1 MSDLVDLDK
10 RVRKLDVGKFDG
22 EAQVSTSAPVRDGGA
37 IAFLKSLTLARL
49 PIFGCAGFIAFLFL
63 ANLWNFAVERDW
75 PKLRIRS
82 AWPLYGVAK
91 PKPAPWTLD
100 AFLSGETQK
109 TVSANLG
116 RMSPVFPI
124 SVRAKNQLVYSLFGG
139 SAAPGVVIGRN
150 GQLYEQYYIDE
161 FCARD
166 GAADPSR
173 LSAWSSTLRDIQET
187 AQARG
192 KSFVYLISPSKAA
205 RYPEDLPKSAPCAAR
220 ATAMPDK
227 LAPYRSALDDAHV
240 RYVDGP
246 GLVAAERPK
255 QPIPLFPRGGTH
267 WNSVGGALAM
277 REATRALPQS
287 PVGVLNFTSAPAPEA
302 VGTDRDL
309 LDLLNLLWPDAHY
322 PTALIGRAGE
332 VGDCA
337 RAPRLLALGGSFLHE
352 VLTAAAL
359 APCPPQ
365 IDYWFYMRTED
376 NGVELGHYRRAPG
389 DASNGERLPA
399 TTEELVEN
407 LAGADFILL
416 EENESNI
423 ATTKQAA
430 HLAEALRRAR

>member
-1 MSDLVDLDK
+1 MDK
-10 RVRKLDVGKFDG
+10 RVEKDQADFG
-22 EAQVSTSAPVRDGGA
+22 ASSSASVPVVR
-37 IAFLKSLTLARL
+37 AFLKSLTFSRL

-82 AWPLYGVAK
+82 AWPLAGVAK

-109 TVSANLG
+109 AVSANLG

-124 SVRAKNQLVYSLFGG
+124 SVRAKNQLVFSLFGG
-139 SAAPGVVIGRN
+139 SAAPGVLIGRN
-150 GQLYEQYYIDE
+150 GQLYEDIYINE

-166 GAADPSR
+166 GRFDPAR
-173 LSAWSSTLRDIQET
+173 LAAWSSALRDIQDM

-205 RYPEDLPKSAPCAAR
+205 RYAEDLPKSAPCAAH

-227 LAPYRSALDDAHV
+227 LAPYRAALDESHV
-240 RYVDGP
+240 RYVDG
-246 GLVAAERPK
+246 AALMTAEKSK
-255 QPIPLFPRGGTH
+255 QPIALFPRGGSH

-277 REATRALPQS
+277 RDVTRAQPAS
-287 PVGVLNFTSAPAPEA
+287 PVGVLDFTSAPAPEA

-309 LDLLNLLWPDAHY
+309 LDLLNLLWPDASY
-322 PTALIGRAGE
+322 PTAAIGRAGE
-332 VGDCA
+332 KGDCA
-337 RAPRLLALGGSFLHE
+337 RAPRLLALGGSFLHQA
-352 VLTAAAL
+352 LAAATL

-376 NGVELGHYRRAPG
+376 NKIELGHYRRAPG
-389 DASNGERLPA
+389 DASNGERLKAIP
-399 TTEELVEN
+399 EELDEN

-416 EENESNI
+416 EENEAGVS
-423 ATTKQAA
+423 TTTQVG
-430 HLAEALRRAR
+430 HLVEALRRLP

>member
-1 MSDLVDLDK
+1 MDK
-10 RVRKLDVGKFDG
+10 RVEKDQAELGT
-22 EAQVSTSAPVRDGGA
+22 ASPAPVPAARA
-37 IAFLKSLTLARL
+37 IALLKALTPARL
-49 PIFGCAGFIAFLFL
+49 PIFGCAGFVAFLFL

-75 PKLRIRS
+75 PKLRLRS

-109 TVSANLG
+109 AVSANLG

-124 SVRAKNQLVYSLFGG
+124 SVRAKNQFVYSLFGG
-139 SAAPGVVIGRN
+139 SAAPGVAIGRN
-150 GQLYEQYYIDE
+150 GQLYEQFYIDE
-161 FCARD
+161 YCARD
-166 GAADPSR
+166 GAFDPSR
-173 LSAWSSTLRDIQET
+173 LNAWSATLRAIQEM

-205 RYPEDLPKSAPCAAR
+205 RYPEDLPRSAPCAAR
-220 ATAMPDK
+220 AAPEK
-227 LAPYRSALDDAHV
+227 LTPYRSALERAGV

-246 GLVAAERPK
+246 ALIAAEKPK
-255 QPIPLFPRGGTH
+255 REIPLFPRGGTH

-277 REATRALPQS
+277 RDATRALPAS
-287 PVGVLNFTSAPAPEA
+287 PVGVLEFTSAPAPEA
-302 VGTDRDL
+302 LGTDRDL

-322 PTALIGRAGE
+322 PTAAIGRAGE
-332 VGDCA
+332 KGDCA

-352 VLTAAAL
+352 VLAAATL

-376 NGVELGHYRRAPG
+376 NNIELGHYRRAPG

-399 TTEELVEN
+399 TREELDEN
-407 LAGADFILL
+407 LAGADVILL
-416 EENESNI
+416 EENESSI
-423 ATTKQAA
+423 ATTKQVG
-430 HLAEALRRAR
+430 HLVEALRRLP

>member
-1 MSDLVDLDK
+1 MSDDMDK
-10 RVRKLDVGKFDG
+10 RIETDETAVG
-22 EAQVSTSAPVRDGGA
+22 AAPLRAAGV
-37 IAFLKSLTLARL
+37 IAFVKLLTPARL

-91 PKPAPWTLD
+91 PKPASWTLD

-109 TVSANLG
+109 AVSENLG

-150 GQLYEQYYIDE
+150 GQLYEQFYIDE

-166 GAADPSR
+166 GAVDSSR
-173 LSAWSSTLRDIQET
+173 LSAWSSTLRDIQNL

-205 RYPEDLPKSAPCAAR
+205 RYPEDLPKSASCVAR
-220 ATAMPDK
+220 AASTPEK
-227 LAPYRSALDDAHV
+227 LTPHRAALDTAGV

-246 GLVAAERPK
+246 ALIATEKRR

-277 REATRALPQS
+277 RDATRALPAS
-287 PVGVLNFTSAPAPEA
+287 PIGVLDFTSASAPEA

-322 PTALIGRAGE
+322 PTAAIGRAGE
-332 VGDCA
+332 KGDCP
-337 RAPRLLALGGSFLHE
+337 RPPRLLALGGSFLHE
-352 VLTAAAL
+352 ALAAATL

-376 NGVELGHYRRAPG
+376 NNIELGHYRRAPG
-389 DASNGERLPA
+389 DASNGERLRA
-399 TTEELVEN
+399 TSDELDEN
-407 LAGADFILL
+407 LARADFILL
-416 EENESNI
+416 EENESSI
-423 ATTKQAA
+423 ATTKQVG
-430 HLAEALRRAR
+430 HLLEALRRLP